1 MTEVRQDGQ
10 KKERRSTNISAQLN
24 QIDTFFIFEAKCMFY
39 AATIAAVL
47 TFLLFAGGLVA
58 WLAGIAAQGWIA
70 SIFSPGTGLLSV
82 LFFNREK
89 AAHERVETV
98 RISWEKEQEEE
109 RKKRD
114 QELEDKR
121 KKRERELAEERK
133 KRDQEL
139 EDKRKKQKEEE
150 YESYVMH
157 KLEAYYKLASKTDDE
172 VQRETYYHELFG
184 PTEYNKRRIEAY
196 FNTVSQMAGEDAK
209 KVFFREMFG
218 ALLKSGETVLTTS
231 SHLVQS

>member
-10 KKERRSTNISAQLN
+10 KKERRSTTRSAQLN
-24 QIDTFFIFEAKCMFY
+24 QIDTFFIFEAQCMFY

-89 AAHERVETV
+89 AAHERVETL
-98 RISWEKEQEEE
+98 RISWEKEQ
-109 RKKRD
+109 
-114 QELEDKR
+114 
-121 KKRERELAEERK
+121 AEERK

-157 KLEAYYKLASKTDDE
+157 ILGAYYKLASKTDDE
-172 VQRETYYHELFG
+172 VQRETSYHELFG

-196 FNTVSQMAGEDAK
+196 FNTVSQIEDEDAK
-209 KVFFREMFG
+209 KVS
-218 ALLKSGETVLTTS
+218 LSSGLCK
-231 SHLVQS
+231 